1 MRHDA
6 VLFDFFVYSG
16 GGVILQ
22 TIRTWII
29 GICAGAIIC
38 AIAQTVA
45 PKSRSG
51 SAVKL
56 ACGFM
61 TAALLIGPIKSFD
74 FQQYALSLSEIK
86 GRGGMYAQ
94 NAMVHGGDMLK
105 SVIEEQS
112 ETYILDKA
120 EELGIQNAFADVYA
134 ATAGEGEYPLPY
146 SVELGGEAELG
157 QRKKLSAY
165 IEGEL
170 GIPAVRQYWSG
181 EDEN

>member
-1 MRHDA
+1 M
-6 VLFDFFVYSG
+6 
-16 GGVILQ
+16 Q
-22 TIRTWII
+22 TVRTWII

-38 AIAQTVA
+38 AVAQTLA

-51 SAVKL
+51 GAVKL

-74 FQQYALSLSEIK
+74 FGEYALSLSEIRGK
-86 GRGGMYAQ
+86 GGMYAQ
-94 NAMVHGGDMLK
+94 NAMVHGEDMLK

-120 EELGIQNAFADVYA
+120 EELGIKNAFADVSAVA
-134 ATAGEGEYPLPY
+134 AAQGDYPLPY
-146 SVELGGEAELG
+146 SVELGGEAELE
-157 QRKKLSAY
+157 QRKRLSSY

-170 GIPAVRQYWSG
+170 GVPAQRQYWRN